1 MILYLHGFR
10 SSPQSAKAQIVAH
23 ALQARGQGDLFVAPQ
38 LPVAPRDAI
47 ALCLDLAKQA
57 QGELCIMGSSLG
69 GYYATYL
76 AQVLDCR
83 AVLINPSIY
92 AARDLSTQLDVRTTF
107 YSDEPFHFKAE
118 HVKQLA
124 ELFIPQLNKPERY
137 LLLAGKRDEVLDWQE
152 MQARYLGAQ
161 QIIVDDQDH
170 AFAAIETY
178 LPEVFEFIFK
188 LGNNA

>member
-10 SSPQSAKAQIVAH
+10 SSPQSAKAQMVTR
-23 ALQARGQGDLFVAPQ
+23 ALQERGQADLLVCPQ
-38 LPVAPRDAI
+38 LPVSPREAI

-57 QGELCIMGSSLG
+57 TGELCIIGSSLG
-69 GYYATYL
+69 GYYATHL

-92 AARDLSTQLDVRTTF
+92 AARDLSTQLDVRTNF
-107 YSDEPFHFKAE
+107 YSDDPFHFKAE

-124 ELFIPQLNKPERY
+124 DLFIPKLSTPERY

-152 MQARYLGAQ
+152 MQARYQGAK

-170 AFAAIETY
+170 AFSALEHY
-178 LPEVFEFIFK
+178 LPEVFKFIFK
-188 LGNNA
+188 SGKPA

>member
-10 SSPQSAKAQIVAH
+10 SSPQSAKAQIVAR
-23 ALQARGQGDLFVAPQ
+23 ALHARGQGDLFVAPQ

-107 YSDEPFHFKAE
+107 
-118 HVKQLA
+118 
-124 ELFIPQLNKPERY
+124 
-137 LLLAGKRDEVLDWQE
+137 
-152 MQARYLGAQ
+152 
-161 QIIVDDQDH
+161 
-170 AFAAIETY
+170 
-178 LPEVFEFIFK
+178 
-188 LGNNA
+188 